1 MEAFPSSRSRGH
13 LLQGNTAARGR
24 ELLAEMQ
31 ENKVNLYFLEKLLKD
46 GRYVVAE
53 TLEQNSFI

>member
-1 MEAFPSSRSRGH
+1 M
-13 LLQGNTAARGR
+13 LQGNTAARGR

-31 ENKVNLYFLEKLLKD
+31 ENKVNLYFLETLLKD